1 MQRVLG
7 CVLALSLA
15 QCNEKPK
22 TELAPAASALSKPRP
37 ASAGALVFVVDT
49 KSSVASFTMDAELEK
64 IRGHAN
70 AAVLGELSVDLSDIA
85 KSSGLI
91 RLDLDR
97 LAIYQRKRDDA
108 SGQFGEETKND
119 KQNADMRTWFEI
131 SEDTP
136 ADVRQGNRWAEFK
149 LTELSA
155 PAPRDIRPG
164 ATPEH
169 KLTALVKGD
178 FRVHGRV
185 KPRSAQ
191 VEIRVL
197 YAGDTARELSVKT
210 REPLPVPLEEHDV
223 RPRSAFG
230 KLADKTLDALGAK
243 VSKVAL
249 VSLEFTARPKDGTP

>member
-1 MQRVLG
+1 MQRVLVG
-7 CVLALSLA
+7 VLALSLA

-22 TELAPAASALSKPRP
+22 AELAPAASALSKPRP
-37 ASAGALVFVVDT
+37 ASAAAQVFVVDT

-64 IRGHAN
+64 IRGQAS
-70 AAVLGELSVDLSDIA
+70 AAVFGELSVDLSDIA

-108 SGQFGEETKND
+108 SGQFGKETRND
-119 KQNADMRTWFEI
+119 KQNSDMRTWFEI

-136 ADVRQGNRWAEFK
+136 AEVREGNRWAEFK
-149 LTELSA
+149 LTELAA
-155 PAPRDIRPG
+155 PSQRDVRAGAAPEG
-164 ATPEH
+164 
-169 KLTALVKGD
+169 KLTAHAKGD
-178 FRVHGRV
+178 FRLHGRV
-185 KPRSAQ
+185 KPRSAH

-197 YAGDTARELSVKT
+197 YAGDRARELSVKT
-210 REPLPVPLEEHDV
+210 LEPLPVPLEEHDV

-249 VSLEFTARPKDGTP
+249 VSLEFTARPKPGAP